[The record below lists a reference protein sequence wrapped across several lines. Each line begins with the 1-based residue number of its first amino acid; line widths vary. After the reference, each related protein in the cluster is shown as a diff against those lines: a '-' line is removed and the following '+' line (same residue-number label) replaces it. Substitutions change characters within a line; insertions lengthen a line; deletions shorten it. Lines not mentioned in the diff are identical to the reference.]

1 MVDWLVIW
9 GAAQAAGFVFKPI
22 LEDLAKESAK
32 DYTKDFFKNCLKKVI
47 RLPEKD
53 AQKEAYG
60 KALKEFLHFV
70 QQELEDADYQDIQIK
85 QYIQPLRKFVEQGD
99 VAAALGQA
107 FEPDCSGSNVQILAS
122 TWRNLDSPLLPEEFS
137 WEQVCKRYLKKVK
150 AIIRESEKLRPIF
163 EAQAQ
168 DTMAEGVQEIVG
180 IPPEFDLGRY
190 AEGLR
195 EQYGNLKLESLD
207 TTGVYYDLKLW
218 KLFIPQSVRE
228 CQEFFP
234 QAYEIPK
241 DHSRRLREQGQL
253 DGAELGETELEQYR
267 KVYVE
272 QLLSSVLEV
281 VGDPT
286 AEAFRVGPAFP
297 EEITPSP
304 YVVILGDPG
313 SGKSTLL
320 QYLALVWAERPL
332 SELPLYPIPLLI
344 ELRTYARDKKAGKCK
359 DILSFIHSGSIICRL
374 NQQQLHDKLKAGQ
387 TIALLDGIDEI
398 FDPVLR
404 EQVVTDIHRFT
415 NEYSTVRVIVTSRWL
430 GYKAQRLRDAGFR
443 HFMLQDL
450 EADQIELFIQ
460 RWHDLT
466 FVAGADK
473 VRKQE
478 RLQKAIQDSKAI
490 RELAGNPLLLT
501 MMAILNRNQELPRD
515 RPELYN
521 QASRVLLHQWDVE
534 SKLLE
539 DPKLKEVTI
548 DYKDKQAM
556 LRKVAYHMQS
566 SEKGLAGN
574 LISADDLENIL
585 TDYLRAIVE
594 KGEPRMIARVMI
606 EQLRTRN
613 FILCFLGADS
623 YAFVH
628 RTFLEYFCA
637 WEFVDQFEKQRTL
650 DEDQLKQK
658 TFGEHWQDESW
669 HEVLRLI
676 AGMIDAKF
684 VANMIDFLLGQ
695 KVDRYVFLD
704 GDNWQKKEGLSNLLL
719 AANCFSEVRNKIA
732 IEATSTQLLKLLQHE
747 IEQQYPY
754 PLDPETVSTLINLI
768 ATIGQEDSA
777 TLHWLKKTCLR
788 VGLSPVLELVAD
800 LLVLSITRG
809 WKDDPET
816 LPWLKTCAQTD
827 KNNAVRRAA
836 VQELAQGW
844 KDDPETLPILKTCA
858 QTDKNN
864 AVRYAA
870 VQELARGWK
879 DDPETLP
886 WLKTCAQTDK
896 NNAVRRAAVQE
907 LAQGWK
913 DDPETLPILKTCAQ
927 TDESSDVRQAAVQEL
942 AQGWKDDPE
951 TLPLLKSLTHPG
963 NTGSVRGFAADAIA
977 KYYPNDSDSLSLLKS
992 CVQSDEDWSKRRGRI
1007 HRIACQWK
1015 EDPET
1020 LCWLV
1025 SCFDSNDDGFVR
1037 GSAVEMIAKN
1047 WKDHPNTLKL
1057 LTTSLY
1063 LDRDWQVRWASVEAL
1078 ARDWHHLPD
1087 FLDLLFRCA
1096 VSDPFERQEDLQ
1108 EIPRQAAIKQ
1118 IVFHYPTSSATK
1130 ELLIDRVSND
1140 PDEEIREFAK
1150 QKLAQWER

>member
-1 MVDWLVIW
+1 MVIW

-107 FEPDCSGSNVQILAS
+107 FEPDCSGLNVQILAS

-858 QTDKNN
+858 QTD
-864 AVRYAA
+864 
-870 VQELARGWK
+870 
-879 DDPETLP
+879 
-886 WLKTCAQTDK
+886 
-896 NNAVRRAAVQE
+896 
-907 LAQGWK
+907 
-913 DDPETLPILKTCAQ
+913 
-927 TDESSDVRQAAVQEL
+927 ESSGVRQAAVQEL

-1096 VSDPFERQEDLQ
+1096 VSDPFERQEDSQ